1 MHNSSPPHHEGLHQ
15 WNGKKKKKSHFQK
28 IILINASTFPYSNS
42 LKIMA
47 SYWEKNVEYTDTMN
61 NMTN

>member
-1 MHNSSPPHHEGLHQ
+1 MTPAPLITRVCISGME
-15 WNGKKKKKSHFQK
+15 KKKKKSHFQK
-28 IILINASTFPYSNS
+28 IILINASTFPYSNL

>member
-1 MHNSSPPHHEGLHQ
+1 MEK
-15 WNGKKKKKSHFQK
+15 KKKKKSHFQK